1 MALPSARTQSY
12 STDAVWKKLLQEMC
26 VGAVRWLEHSNGDIV
41 NILLIAQYI
50 NHLWLIIHGP

>member
-12 STDAVWKKLLQEMC
+12 STDAVWKKLLQEMR

-41 NILLIAQYI
+41 KILSIAQYI
-50 NHLWLIIHGP
+50 YHLWLIIHGS